1 LLVLATLSILAFISH
16 TFSFAVSYSLFG
28 TQPRMLIPKISYIW
42 SIAMSASLYH
52 ASKARIS
59 QTTLSGYVTVGVL
72 MFPSHIWQSVLRS
85 DSSSIVRRGSY
96 QPLELLSPLPKDY
109 LYFWKDTNIR

>member
-1 LLVLATLSILAFISH
+1 LLVLAASSILAFISH
-16 TFSFAVSYSLFG
+16 AFSFAVLYSSFG

-42 SIAMSASLYH
+42 SIVMSASLYH

-72 MFPSHIWQSVLRS
+72 YVP
-85 DSSSIVRRGSY
+85 
-96 QPLELLSPLPKDY
+96 
-109 LYFWKDTNIR
+109 